1 MTPADLETLR
11 FALEN
16 VNAPRSEKRMDARMA
31 FNRLNRKYSRDGVD
45 RVRKEMESANAP
57 R

>member
-16 VNAPRSEKRMDARMA
+16 VNAPRSQLRMDAALA
-31 FNRLNRKYSRDGVD
+31 FRYLNRTYTRAEVD
-45 RVRKEMESANAP
+45 RVRKEMEKSK
-57 R
+57 